1 MTRLNPGTLTVN
13 KSLKIGGPI
22 PGVGRTE
29 TGFKLQRGYQALSIV
44 LGVLTDA
51 EAEQPLLPHAE
62 RMLNSLGWIEPDKVD
77 NAALVTA
84 ALDLVHALCPNG
96 QAIPREYHA
105 REQLLALRK
114 ALGLDGHNAEAN
126 PNA

>member
-1 MTRLNPGTLTVN
+1 MPQLNPGTLTVN
-13 KSLKIGGPI
+13 KSLKIGGPV
-22 PGVGRTE
+22 PGLGRAE

-62 RMLNSLGWIEPDKVD
+62 RMLNSLGWVNPATLD
-77 NAALVTA
+77 NAALVGA
-84 ALDLVHALCPNG
+84 ALNLVHALCPTG
-96 QAIPREYHA
+96 AAIPDQYHA
-105 REQLLALRK
+105 RQELLALRR

-126 PNA
+126 PQ